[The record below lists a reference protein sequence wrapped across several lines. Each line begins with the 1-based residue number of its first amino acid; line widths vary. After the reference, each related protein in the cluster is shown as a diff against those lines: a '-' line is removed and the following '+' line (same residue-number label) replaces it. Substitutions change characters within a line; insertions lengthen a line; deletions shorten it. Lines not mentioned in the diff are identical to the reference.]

1 MKIKEEILMAI
12 FNRKAKQP
20 LNEGRSNMQAQ
31 NYEIAG
37 LESYNFI
44 RGLRLIASDTYNTD
58 YILDRMMDDAIIS
71 AAVDMY
77 IDDALQVDPQKQEIF
92 WVDVDSTDDRFE
104 KDLAKGLTDE
114 LNRFLKSDLR
124 MDKELREIIRRT
136 IIYGQCPV
144 RLDFIDKLEDDRL
157 ALLDKNKPTFESI
170 SKPIFDNILSANST
184 EDMTREFTELNEDTI
199 KSLDFDNM
207 TDLNTK
213 NRIVSYLTEALD
225 KPKGKRALKEQV
237 LNEDILNKTSKEDVR
252 RLLRGRWYSECISSG
267 TNIWE
272 LTAKGKTVA
281 YMDVR
286 KPNYFISPK
295 NVVNFANQTGKYHIN
310 FEVGPYNDSVTNKDF
325 FVLRRGQSYLDNAI
339 VAWQILSALE
349 DILMLTRM
357 TRSTLYRIFS
367 VEVGNKGDTETR
379 RILNELK
386 NRIKSDETINVKEKI
401 YNSEMRQVP
410 LGDSIFI
417 PTRNG
422 IGNIDIKVVGGD
434 VNLKDAIDLDYFKD
448 KLFAALRIPKAF
460 LGFSEDSGGL
470 INTSLTRMDIRYAR
484 TIKGIQN
491 IASEGLKDLC
501 LKYLEFTRPESVLR
515 ELPDFKIVFTSI
527 NTEEDSQR
535 CETKQTQIDTLSKTL
550 EAFEALGISVANTP
564 SLRNELIREWLGSD
578 YLDIIEDAEA
588 HGKLSTTN
596 GDSDDFSGSP
606 SLGGPD
612 LGGLDSGGPDL
623 ENFESDIEDDE
634 DNLDT
639 EEIGAGDEDFEAS
652 DTNEAPSGLTRELS

>member
-1 MKIKEEILMAI
+1 MAL
-12 FNRKAKQP
+12 FNRKQKKP
-20 LNEGRSNMQAQ
+20 LVEGNGQAQ

-58 YILDRMMDDAIIS
+58 YVLDRMMDDAIIS

-92 WVDVDSTDDRFE
+92 WVDVDTTNDNLE

-114 LNRFLKSDLR
+114 LNNFLKSDLR
-124 MDKELREIIRRT
+124 MEKELREILRRV
-136 IIYGQCPV
+136 ILYGQCPV
-144 RLDFIDKLEDDRL
+144 RIDFIDKLEDDRL
-157 ALLDKNKPTFESI
+157 ALIDKNKPTFEAI
-170 SKPIFDNILSANST
+170 SKPLFDVLLKEGET
-184 EDMTREFTELNEDTI
+184 EDLTKKFTDLKNESIKNLDLENMTEL
-199 KSLDFDNM
+199 K
-207 TDLNTK
+207 TK
-213 NRIVSYLTEALD
+213 NRIISYLNESLHTNINNKTNKKRLTESS
-225 KPKGKRALKEQV
+225 R
-237 LNEDILNKTSKEDVR
+237 LNEDVLSGNTEDIR
-252 RLLRGRWYSECISSG
+252 RLIRGRWFTENISSG

-272 LTAKGKTVA
+272 LTAKGKIIA

-286 KPNYFISPK
+286 KPNFFISPK
-295 NVVNFANQTGKYHIN
+295 NIVNFANNTGKYHIN
-310 FEVGPYNDSVTNKDF
+310 FEVGPYNDTITNKDY

-367 VEVGNKGDTETR
+367 VEVGSKGDAETR

-386 NRIKSDETINVKEKI
+386 NRIKSDETINVKERV
-401 YNSEMRQVP
+401 YNSEMRQIP

-422 IGNIDIKVVGGD
+422 IGNIDIKTVGGD
-434 VNLKDAIDLDYFKD
+434 INLRDAIDLDYFKD

-470 INTSLTRMDIRYAR
+470 INTSLTRMDIRYSR
-484 TIKGIQN
+484 TIKGIQR
-491 IASEGLKDLC
+491 IASDGLKDLC
-501 LKYLEFTRPESVLR
+501 LKYLEFTRPENVLR

-527 NTEEDSQR
+527 NTEEDNQR
-535 CETKQTQIDTLSKTL
+535 CETRQTQMDTLSKTL
-550 EAFEALGISVANTP
+550 ESFEALGIDVANTKN
-564 SLRNELIREWLGSD
+564 LRDALIKEWLGSD
-578 YLDIIEDAEA
+578 YLDIIKEAEEK
-588 HGKLSTTN
+588 GELSKAT
-596 GDSDDFSGSP
+596 GDEGDLGGFDTGGP
-606 SLGGPD
+606 SLGGGPD
-612 LGGLDSGGPDL
+612 LGGLDTGGPDL
-623 ENFESDIEDDE
+623 DNDNFESDIED
-634 DNLDT
+634 NG

-652 DTNEAPSGLTRELS
+652 NITEPPSGLSRELS

>member
-1 MKIKEEILMAI
+1 MAL
-12 FNRKAKQP
+12 FNRKAKKP
-20 LNEGRSNMQAQ
+20 LVESNGQAQ
-31 NYEIAG
+31 NYEVAG
-37 LESYNFI
+37 IESYNFI

-92 WVDVDSTDDRFE
+92 WVNVDTTDDKIE

-114 LNRFLKSDLR
+114 LNRFLKSDLN
-124 MDKELREIIRRT
+124 MNKELREILRRV
-136 IIYGQCPV
+136 IIYGQCPT

-157 ALLDKNKPTFESI
+157 ALIDKNKPTFESI
-170 SKPIFDNILSANST
+170 SVKLFDNILEQVNT
-184 EDMTREFTELNEDTI
+184 EDSTKTFTTLKNEAYTEI
-199 KSLDFDNM
+199 KLDEMVNS
-207 TDLNTK
+207 NIK
-213 NRIVSYLTEALD
+213 EKVVSYLRESQN
-225 KPKGKRALKEQV
+225 KHGNILKENKN
-237 LNEDILNKTSKEDVR
+237 LNEDILNSTSDKDIR
-252 RLLRGRWYSECISSG
+252 RLIRGRWFTENISSG
-267 TNIWE
+267 TNLWE
-272 LTAKGKTVA
+272 LTAKGKTIA

-286 KPNYFISPK
+286 KPNFFVSPK
-295 NVVNFANQTGKYHIN
+295 NIVNFSNQTGKYHIN
-310 FEVGPYNDSVTNKDF
+310 FEIGPYNDSITNKDY
-325 FVLRRGQSYLDNAI
+325 FVLRRGQSYLDNSI

-367 VEVGNKGDTETR
+367 VEVGGKGDTETK
-379 RILNELK
+379 RILTELK

-401 YNSEMRQVP
+401 YNSEMRQIP

-434 VNLKDAIDLDYFKD
+434 VNLSDAIDLDYFKD
-448 KLFAALRIPKAF
+448 KLFASLRIPKAF

-491 IASEGLKDLC
+491 IAAEGLKELC

-527 NTEEDSQR
+527 NTEEDNQR
-535 CETKQTQIDTLSKTL
+535 CETKQTQMDTLAKVL
-550 EAFEALGISVANTP
+550 ESFESLGISVAETKE
-564 SLRNELIREWLGSD
+564 LRNALIREYIGSD
-578 YLDIIEDAEA
+578 YLDIIEDAEE
-588 HGKLSTTN
+588 N
-596 GDSDDFSGSP
+596 GELAPATGEDDLGGP
-606 SLGGPD
+606 SLGGSGPSIGGPD
-612 LGGLDSGGPDL
+612 IGGLDNGGPELD
-623 ENFESDIEDDE
+623 NFESDIEEPD
-634 DNLDT
+634 LDT
-639 EEIGAGDEDFEAS
+639 EEIGAGDSDFEA
-652 DTNEAPSGLTRELS
+652 TGNLEAPSGLSRELS

>member
-1 MKIKEEILMAI
+1 MAL
-12 FNRKAKQP
+12 FNRKSKQP
-20 LNEGRSNMQAQ
+20 LKETSSGLAQ
-31 NYEIAG
+31 NYEVAG
-37 LESYNFI
+37 LEAYNFI

-58 YILDRMMDDAIIS
+58 YVLDRMMDDAIIS

-92 WVDVDSTDDRFE
+92 WVDVDNTDDRFE
-104 KDLAKGLTDE
+104 KNLAKGLTDE

-124 MDKELREIIRRT
+124 MDKELREILRRV

-144 RLDFIDKLEDDRL
+144 RMDFIDKLEDDRL
-157 ALLDKNKPTFESI
+157 ALIDKNKPTFEAI
-170 SKPIFDNILSANST
+170 SKPIFDELLSENSKT
-184 EDMTREFTELNEDTI
+184 ENMTEAFTTLNEESIKKLDFESMTELE
-199 KSLDFDNM
+199 
-207 TDLNTK
+207 TK
-213 NRIVSYLTEALD
+213 KRVVSYLNES
-225 KPKGKRALKEQV
+225 LKEGKKKLTESQL
-237 LNEDILNKTSKEDVR
+237 LNEDILSNGKDKDIR
-252 RLLRGRWYSECISSG
+252 RLIRGRWFTENISSG

-272 LTAKGKTVA
+272 LVAKGKTIA
-281 YMDVR
+281 YIDVR
-286 KPNYFISPK
+286 KPNFFISPK
-295 NVVNFANQTGKYHIN
+295 NIVNFANSTGKYHIN
-310 FEVGPYNDSVTNKDF
+310 FEVGPYNDSITNKDY
-325 FVLRRGQSYLDNAI
+325 FVLRRGQSYLDNSI
-339 VAWQILSALE
+339 VAWQVLSALE

-367 VEVGNKGDTETR
+367 VEVGSKGDTETKR
-379 RILNELK
+379 LLNELK

-448 KLFAALRIPKAF
+448 KLFASLRIPKAF

-491 IASEGLKDLC
+491 IAAEGLKDLC

-527 NTEEDSQR
+527 NTEEDNQR
-535 CETKQTQIDTLSKTL
+535 CETKQTQIDTLTKTL
-550 EAFEALGISVANTP
+550 EALDALGIDVGGTKE
-564 SLRNELIREWLGSD
+564 LRNALIKEWLGSD
-578 YLDIIEDAEA
+578 YLDIISEAEQNGTLA
-588 HGKLSTTN
+588 TSNGKEGGL
-596 GDSDDFSGSP
+596 GGP
-606 SLGGPD
+606 SLRGGPSLGGGPD
-612 LGGLDSGGPDL
+612 LGGLEDGGPDL
-623 ENFESDIEDDE
+623 ENFESDIENE
-634 DNLDT
+634 EGLEG
-639 EEIGAGDEDFEAS
+639 EEIGAGDSDFEAS
-652 DTNEAPSGLTRELS
+652 GTNEAPSGLSRELG

>member
-1 MKIKEEILMAI
+1 MGL
-12 FNRKAKQP
+12 FNRKSKNN
-20 LNEGRSNMQAQ
+20 LNEAKGSGLAQ
-31 NYEIAG
+31 NYEVAG
-37 LESYNFI
+37 IESYNFI

-58 YILDRMMDDAIIS
+58 YVLDRMMDDAIIS

-77 IDDALQVDPQKQEIF
+77 IDDALQIDPQKQEIF
-92 WVDVDSTDDRFE
+92 WVDVDNTDDKFE
-104 KDLAKGLTDE
+104 KSLAKGLTDE

-124 MDKELREIIRRT
+124 MDKELREILRRV
-136 IIYGQCPV
+136 IIYGQSPV

-157 ALLDKNKPTFESI
+157 ALIDKNKPTFESI
-170 SKPIFDNILSANST
+170 AGPVFDKLLMNEDYEDST
-184 EDMTREFTELNEDTI
+184 KAFTELNEEAI
-199 KSLDFDNM
+199 KNLDFDKM
-207 TDLNTK
+207 TECNTK
-213 NRIVSYLTEALD
+213 EKVVKYLNEQCHTGKRKLTEAQL
-225 KPKGKRALKEQV
+225 LKEDI
-237 LNEDILNKTSKEDVR
+237 LSSDNEDIR
-252 RLLRGRWYSECISSG
+252 RLIRGRWYTECVSSG

-272 LTAKGKTVA
+272 LTAKGKTIA

-286 KPNYFISPK
+286 KPNFFISPR
-295 NVVNFANQTGKYHIN
+295 NMVNFANQTGKYHIN
-310 FEVGPYNDSVTNKDF
+310 FEIGPYNDSITNKDY

-367 VEVGNKGDTETR
+367 VEVGSKGDTETK

-386 NRIKSDETINVKEKI
+386 NRIKSDETINVKEKV
-401 YNSEMRQVP
+401 YNSEMRQIP

-484 TIKGIQN
+484 TIKGIQS
-491 IASEGLKDLC
+491 IAAEGLKDLC

-527 NTEEDSQR
+527 NTEEDNQR
-535 CETKQTQIDTLSKTL
+535 CETKQVQIDTLGKLL
-550 EAFEALGISVANTP
+550 ESFDALGIDVANTKD
-564 SLRNELIREWLGSD
+564 LRNALIKEWLGSD
-578 YLDIIEDAEA
+578 YLEIIEEAEE
-588 HGKLSTTN
+588 N
-596 GDSDDFSGSP
+596 GDMGPTVPEDSEPGDFGGGP
-606 SLGGPD
+606 SLGGGLD
-612 LGGLDSGGPDL
+612 TGLDSGGPDL
-623 ENFESDIEDDE
+623 DNFESDIEDSTE
-634 DNLDT
+634 DSLDN
-639 EEIGAGDEDFEAS
+639 EPIGDGDADFDAAG
-652 DTNEAPSGLTRELS
+652 TNEAPSGLSRELG

>member
-1 MKIKEEILMAI
+1 MAL
-12 FNRKAKQP
+12 FNRKAKKP
-20 LNEGRSNMQAQ
+20 LVESNGQAQ
-31 NYEIAG
+31 NYEVAG
-37 LESYNFI
+37 IESYNFI

-92 WVDVDSTDDRFE
+92 WVSVDNTDDKVE

-114 LNRFLKSDLR
+114 LNRFLKSDLN
-124 MDKELREIIRRT
+124 MNKELREILRRV
-136 IIYGQCPV
+136 IIYGQCPT

-157 ALLDKNKPTFESI
+157 ALIDKNKPTFESI
-170 SKPIFDNILSANST
+170 SVKLFDNILEQVNT
-184 EDMTREFTELNEDTI
+184 EDSTKTFTTLKNEAYTEI
-199 KSLDFDNM
+199 KLDEMVNS
-207 TDLNTK
+207 NIK
-213 NRIVSYLTEALD
+213 EKVVSYLRESQN
-225 KPKGKRALKEQV
+225 KHGNILKENKN
-237 LNEDILNKTSKEDVR
+237 LNEDILNSTSDKDIR
-252 RLLRGRWYSECISSG
+252 RLIRGRWFTENISSG
-267 TNIWE
+267 TNLWE
-272 LTAKGKTVA
+272 LTAKGKTIA

-286 KPNYFISPK
+286 KPNFFVSPK
-295 NVVNFANQTGKYHIN
+295 NIVNFSNQTGKYHIN
-310 FEVGPYNDSVTNKDF
+310 FEIGPYNDSITNKDY
-325 FVLRRGQSYLDNAI
+325 FVLRRGQSYLDNSI

-367 VEVGNKGDTETR
+367 VEVGGKGDTETK
-379 RILNELK
+379 RILTELK

-401 YNSEMRQVP
+401 YNSEMRQIP

-434 VNLKDAIDLDYFKD
+434 VNLSDAIDLDYFKD
-448 KLFAALRIPKAF
+448 KLFASLRIPKAF

-491 IASEGLKDLC
+491 IAAEGLKELC

-527 NTEEDSQR
+527 NTEEDNQR
-535 CETKQTQIDTLSKTL
+535 CETKQTQMDTLAKVL
-550 EAFEALGISVANTP
+550 ESFESLGISVAETKE
-564 SLRNELIREWLGSD
+564 LRNALIREYIGSD
-578 YLDIIEDAEA
+578 YLDIIEDAEE
-588 HGKLSTTN
+588 N
-596 GDSDDFSGSP
+596 GELAPATGEEDLGGP
-606 SLGGPD
+606 SLGGSGPSIGGPD
-612 LGGLDSGGPDL
+612 IGGLEDGGPDL
-623 ENFESDIEDDE
+623 KNFESDIEEPD
-634 DNLDT
+634 LDT
-639 EEIGAGDEDFEAS
+639 EEIGAGDTDFEA
-652 DTNEAPSGLTRELS
+652 TGNLEAPSGLSRELS

>member
-1 MKIKEEILMAI
+1 MAL
-12 FNRKAKQP
+12 FNRKNKKP
-20 LNEGRSNMQAQ
+20 LNESNGQAQ

-37 LESYNFI
+37 IESYNFI

-58 YILDRMMDDAIIS
+58 YILDRMMDDAIVS

-92 WVDVDSTDDRFE
+92 WVDVDNTDDRFE

-124 MDKELREIIRRT
+124 MEKELREILRRV
-136 IIYGQCPV
+136 IIYGQSPV

-157 ALLDKNKPTFESI
+157 ALIDKNKPTFESI
-170 SKPIFDNILSANST
+170 AKPIFDTILDEGTSM
-184 EDMTREFTELNEDTI
+184 EDTTNTFTKICEDAIKGMDFDQFTE
-199 KSLDFDNM
+199 
-207 TDLNTK
+207 LNTK
-213 NRIVSYLTEALD
+213 NRVLTYLNESLSNKKKLTESQ
-225 KPKGKRALKEQV
+225 K
-237 LNEDILNKTSKEDVR
+237 LNEDILTNSKIKDDVR
-252 RLLRGRWYSECISSG
+252 RLIRGRWYTECISSG

-272 LTAKGKTVA
+272 LLAKGKTIA

-286 KPNYFISPK
+286 KPNFFISPK
-295 NVVNFANQTGKYHIN
+295 NIVNFANSTGKYHIN
-310 FEVGPYNDSVTNKDF
+310 FEVGPYNDSITNKDY

-339 VAWQILSALE
+339 VAYQVLSALE

-367 VEVGNKGDTETR
+367 VEVGNKGDTETKR
-379 RILNELK
+379 VLNELK

-491 IASEGLKDLC
+491 IAAEGLKDLC

-515 ELPDFKIVFTSI
+515 ELPDFKVVFTSI
-527 NTEEDSQR
+527 NTEEDNQR
-535 CETKQTQIDTLSKTL
+535 CETKQTQIDTLTKTL
-550 EAFEALGISVANTP
+550 EAFEALGISVAGTKE
-564 SLRNELIREWLGSD
+564 LRNALIKEWLGSD
-578 YLDIIEDAEA
+578 YLDIIEEAEQE
-588 HGKLSTTN
+588 GELSTST
-596 GDSDDFSGSP
+596 GEEEGLGGP
-606 SLGGPD
+606 SLGGSGPSIGGPD
-612 LGGLDSGGPDL
+612 LGGLEDGGPDL
-623 ENFESDIEDDE
+623 ENFESDIEEPD
-634 DNLDT
+634 LDT
-639 EEIGAGDEDFEAS
+639 EEIGAGDSDFEATG
-652 DTNEAPSGLTRELS
+652 DLEAPSGLSRELS